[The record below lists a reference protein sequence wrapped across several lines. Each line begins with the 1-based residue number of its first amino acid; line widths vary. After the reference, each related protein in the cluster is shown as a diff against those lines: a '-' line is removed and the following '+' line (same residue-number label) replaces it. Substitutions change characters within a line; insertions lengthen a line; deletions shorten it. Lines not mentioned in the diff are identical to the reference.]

1 MNINVINESLRQ
13 IADKQIEQYIDMVYE
28 DFVFEMFKN
37 GAIQAETERF
47 YDQDAVFYGSNC

>member
-1 MNINVINESLRQ
+1 MNIDEINMELKAITYGIIKSNV
-13 IADKQIEQYIDMVYE
+13 DVMYE

-37 GAIQAETERF
+37 GAILAETERF